1 MQQNDGGA
9 LFQETTRALKGLGF
23 ETCITA
29 RDKHHEGLSIRS
41 PQANKQK
48 ITAIEKATDPSD
60 SDLIAA
66 T

>member
-1 MQQNDGGA
+1 MQQNNGGA
-9 LFQETTRALKGLGF
+9 LFLETTIITLKEFGF

-29 RDKHHEGLSIRS
+29 RDIHHERLAIRS

-60 SDLIAA
+60 LIAA